1 MEIISSP
8 TFSSNTTAS
17 HLQPVINTSTRPTL
31 IQNENRENTSDA
43 STLVLPIKIDATNT
57 VNTNTLTTLT
67 FVTSMRNHVTK
78 NSQRRASSLFDL
90 KLPLPVRV
98 VAKPYLQDY
107 TNPKYKSSNKNSS
120 DTCEHVMKFVKTLGV
135 DGLDDDLKLKE
146 FSKSLI
152 EKAYTWYVNLTS
164 GSVEDRVLD
173 IHDAHYENE
182 LVKVC
187 IQEMFDEYRV
197 HLEN

>member
-1 MEIISSP
+1 METISSP
-8 TFSSNTTAS
+8 TFSSNTTPS
-17 HLQPVINTSTRPTL
+17 HLQPVRNTSTRPTP
-31 IQNENRENTSDA
+31 IQNENRENTSNA
-43 STLVLPIKIDATNT
+43 STLVLPIKIDVTNT
-57 VNTNTLTTLT
+57 VNTNTLTTLK
-67 FVTSMRNHVTK
+67 FVTSMRNHVTT

-90 KLPLPVRV
+90 KLPLPVKV

-107 TNPKYKSSNKNSS
+107 TNPKYKSSNTKSS
-120 DTCEHVMKFVKTLGV
+120 DTCKHVMKFVKTLGV

-146 FSKSLI
+146 FSKPLI
-152 EKAYTWYVNLTS
+152 EKAYTWYVNLTP
-164 GSVEDRVLD
+164 GSVEERVLD

-187 IQEMFDEYRV
+187 IQGIFDEYRV